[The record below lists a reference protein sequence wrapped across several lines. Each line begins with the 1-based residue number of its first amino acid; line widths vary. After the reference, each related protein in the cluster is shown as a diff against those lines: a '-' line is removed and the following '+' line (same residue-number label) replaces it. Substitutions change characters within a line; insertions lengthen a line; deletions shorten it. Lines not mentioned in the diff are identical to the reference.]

1 MLDRYEGIAPV
12 SNGPAIDA
20 FDIVPSDTSELS
32 EVTRAIFVGQGGTI
46 TAVTKSG
53 TTVTFEN
60 VTNGAI
66 LPLRVSKVL
75 ASGTTALAL
84 VGLV

>member
-20 FDIVPSDTSELS
+20 FDIAPNDSTDLP
-32 EVTRAIFVGQGGTI
+32 EVTRALFVGQGGTI
-46 TAVTKSG
+46 AAVTQEG
-53 TTVTFEN
+53 TTITLNN
-60 VTNGAI
+60 VTTGAI
-66 LPLRVSKVL
+66 LPLRVSRVL
-75 ASGTTALAL
+75 ASGTTALSL

>member
-20 FDIVPSDTSELS
+20 FDIVPNDSSDLPEI
-32 EVTRAIFVGQGGTI
+32 TRALFVGQGGTI
-46 TAVTKSG
+46 VAVTMEG
-53 TTVTFEN
+53 TTITLQN
-60 VTNGAI
+60 VTSGAV
-66 LPLRVSKVL
+66 LPLRVSRIL
-75 ASGTTALAL
+75 ANGTTALSL